1 MSASQLGSSGAARLD
16 YQPLF
21 WTNKPLLRVTKD
33 CTQETAE
40 IEPWCNYVP
49 CILSPSKALKDGAVA
64 RIGLELDQ
72 RTIVLH
78 KRTCTC
84 RYSAHQG
91 YYGLLLSLR
100 FAL

>member
-1 MSASQLGSSGAARLD
+1 MQLGSMTSSCSGQISP
-16 YQPLF
+16 QPS
-21 WTNKPLLRVTKD
+21 PLLRVTKD

-40 IEPWCNYVP
+40 IEPRCNYVP

-64 RIGLELDQ
+64 RLGLELDQ
-72 RTIVLH
+72 RTIALH

-84 RYSAHQG
+84 RYNGNQG
-91 YYGLLLSLR
+91 YYGLLLSLL

>member
-1 MSASQLGSSGAARLD
+1 MQLGSITSRCSG
-16 YQPLF
+16 QISPQSF
-21 WTNKPLLRVTKD
+21 PLLRVTKD

-91 YYGLLLSLR
+91 YYGLLLSLC